1 MKENIKTRNLVIT
14 ALFAALIYVI
24 TAFLHIP
31 TGFNGGYIH
40 LGDILIYLA
49 AVLLPTPYA
58 MISAAIGAG
67 LSDALSGGMLWVLPT
82 IIIKPVMVLFFT
94 SKDNNIICKRNISAV
109 FLAGIVGWFGYY
121 LAGAIISGNFI
132 APLATFFM
140 ELIQPIAS
148 GIIFLMLS
156 YSLDRIKIRKRLSLQ
171 VK

>member
-14 ALFAALIYVI
+14 ALFAALICVI

-31 TGFNGGYIH
+31 TGLNGGYIH
-40 LGDILIYLA
+40 LGDILIYLS

-121 LAGAIISGNFI
+121 LAGGIISGNFI

>member
-24 TAFLHIP
+24 TSFLHIP

-40 LGDILIYLA
+40 LGDILIYLS

-94 SKDNNIICKRNISAV
+94 SKDNNIICKRNISAI
-109 FLAGIVGWFGYY
+109 FFAGIVGWFGYY

-140 ELIQPIAS
+140 ELIQPIVS

>member
-40 LGDILIYLA
+40 LGDILIYLS

>member
-40 LGDILIYLA
+40 LGDILIYLS

-67 LSDALSGGMLWVLPT
+67 LSDTLSGGMLWVLPT

>member
-40 LGDILIYLA
+40 LGDILIYLS

-109 FLAGIVGWFGYY
+109 FLAGIVGWLGYY

>member
-40 LGDILIYLA
+40 LGDILIYLS

-82 IIIKPVMVLFFT
+82 IIIMPVMVLFFT
-94 SKDNNIICKRNISAV
+94 SKVNNIICKRNISAV

-140 ELIQPIAS
+140 ELIQPRAS